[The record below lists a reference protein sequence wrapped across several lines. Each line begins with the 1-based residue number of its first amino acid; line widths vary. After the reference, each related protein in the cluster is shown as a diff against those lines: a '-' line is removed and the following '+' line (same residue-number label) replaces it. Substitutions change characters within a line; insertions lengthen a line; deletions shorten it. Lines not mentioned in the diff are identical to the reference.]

1 MSRLR
6 NGGSLIGSLVGL
18 LVLIGAAAF
27 YFSGGF
33 GKKDPE
39 NARPDGK
46 GSTVIGRAMLKA
58 DDTACKEQVS
68 QVRQLIYASTDHVS
82 DTYPTSLDAV
92 SGLPNGYDI
101 CPIGEEQ
108 YDYDPSTGEVSCPHP
123 GHEEY

>member
-33 GKKDPE
+33 GKKDDE

-46 GSTVIGRAMLKA
+46 GNTSIGRALLKGE
-58 DDTACKEQVS
+58 DTACKAQVE
-68 QVRQLIYASTDHVS
+68 QVRQLIYISTDHVS

-92 SGLPNGYDI
+92 SGLPNDYDT